1 MVDTRFTAFN
11 RVLEAREQ
19 SQLARELD
27 TAESL
32 IMQGEYDH
40 ASELLRARA
49 DDAESYVA
57 ANCCLLY
64 TSPSPRD
71 RQKSRMPSSA

>member
-49 DDAESYVA
+49 DDAESYVRQIVQPP
-57 ANCCLLY
+57 LP
-64 TSPSPRD
+64 TSGFVFRHLPIN
-71 RQKSRMPSSA
+71 